1 MQALTVA
8 IDIEPRDIPD
18 LLCTPSVDDSRL
30 AEYVTALA
38 VAEELGL
45 QEFLSRPDRV
55 HELRRI
61 LWERDEPA
69 NNRRDADKAVG
80 PVMGPFQWGWTVAIR
95 PQSMMTSSPERPLY

>member
-18 LLCTPSVDDSRL
+18 LLCAPSVDDSRL
-30 AEYVTALA
+30 AEYVTVLA

-69 NNRRDADKAVG
+69 NNRRDVDKAVG
-80 PVMGPFQWGWTVAIR
+80 PVMGSFQ
-95 PQSMMTSSPERPLY
+95 

>member
-1 MQALTVA
+1 MQALKVA
-8 IDIEPRDIPD
+8 INIEPRDIPD
-18 LLCTPSVDDSRL
+18 LLCARSVDDSRL
-30 AEYVTALA
+30 AEYVTALAVA

-69 NNRRDADKAVG
+69 NNRRDAAKAVG
-80 PVMGPFQWGWTVAIR
+80 PVMGPFQ
-95 PQSMMTSSPERPLY
+95 

>member
-1 MQALTVA
+1 MQALRVA
-8 IDIEPRDIPD
+8 INIEPRDFPH
-18 LLCTPSVDDSRL
+18 LLCARRVDDSRL
-30 AEYVTALA
+30 AEYVSALAEA

-69 NNRRDADKAVG
+69 HDQQDADKAVG
-80 PVMGPFQWGWTVAIR
+80 PVMGPFQ
-95 PQSMMTSSPERPLY
+95 